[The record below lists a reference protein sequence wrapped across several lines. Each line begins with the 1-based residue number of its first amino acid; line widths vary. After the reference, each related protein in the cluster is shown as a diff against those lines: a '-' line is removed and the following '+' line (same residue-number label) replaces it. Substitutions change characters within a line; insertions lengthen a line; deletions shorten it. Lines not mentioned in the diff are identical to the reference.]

1 MPTPNKLFDPEA
13 DAVHD
18 RHAAE
23 RERLGRL
30 LFDMKPC
37 PVSGDAY
44 NKLRAVWHEHHL
56 ECLETFKTRLATV
69 EEYAAWRFT
78 YRPQGSELPP
88 DLDRLVSVADVD
100 RLYSLLYQPEYWAAA
115 SLPAGQPLGM
125 GAFDSPEP
133 QFWRHF
139 RPEEM
144 CFGHYGDG
152 SGARVLVTVSRRDGL
167 WHVCFM
173 QDWLHGGVEVA
184 LAFED
189 LATSFYQHAL
199 VQADLHRA
207 TRGGLRGWLGR
218 VLPPRWRG
226 RALRPSSYRF
236 YEHLPP
242 QWMTRERFSLVT
254 MRFRHGRFGE
264 PQRVAFAAIPHLLA
278 SVRYETWA
286 DPSSTDTVPGL
297 QRAW

>member
-1 MPTPNKLFDPEA
+1 MPTPNKLFDPAA

-30 LFDMKPC
+30 LFDSKRC
-37 PVSGDAY
+37 SVSGNAY
-44 NKLRAVWHEHHL
+44 TKLHARWEEHHL

-69 EEYAAWRFT
+69 EEYAAWKFG
-78 YRPQGSELPP
+78 YRPKDSELPP

-100 RLYSLLYQPEYWAAA
+100 RLYSLLYQPEHWAAA
-115 SLPAGQPLGM
+115 SLPVGQPCGM
-125 GAFDSPEP
+125 GAFDSPDL

-139 RPEEM
+139 KADELVL
-144 CFGHYGDG
+144 GHYVDG
-152 SGARVLVTVSRRDGL
+152 GARVLVTVSRRDGL

-173 QDWLHGGVEVA
+173 QDWLHEGVEVA

-218 VLPPRWRG
+218 VLPPRFRA
-226 RALRPSSYRF
+226 RALRPSSFRF

-242 QWMTRERFSLVT
+242 QWMIRERFSLVT
-254 MRFRHGRFGE
+254 MRFRHGRFRELQRTGLDAV
-264 PQRVAFAAIPHLLA
+264 PQVLAA
-278 SVRYETWA
+278 VRYETSA
-286 DPSSTDTVPGL
+286 DPSPTVAIPAFRGT
-297 QRAW
+297 R